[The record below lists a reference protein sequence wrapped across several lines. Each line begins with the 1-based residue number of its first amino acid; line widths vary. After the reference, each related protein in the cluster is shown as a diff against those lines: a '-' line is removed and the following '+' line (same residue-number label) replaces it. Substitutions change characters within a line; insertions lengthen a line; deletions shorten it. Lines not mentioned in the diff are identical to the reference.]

1 MTQAKTQTVSGLK
14 VPITETAFLNIIKDS
29 AFNFIL
35 TDADNSL
42 DEQEFTDL
50 DKVDKWTWEEGPD
63 VRPLQSRTVVQQ
75 VIEQAK
81 GGDTS
86 QFHKHFLKDFVVP
99 DNYDDVE
106 ASE

>member
-1 MTQAKTQTVSGLK
+1 M
-14 VPITETAFLNIIKDS
+14 
-29 AFNFIL
+29 
-35 TDADNSL
+35 
-42 DEQEFTDL
+42 
-50 DKVDKWTWEEGPD
+50 
-63 VRPLQSRTVVQQ
+63 RPLQSRTVVQQ

-86 QFHKHFLKDFVVP
+86 QFHKHFLKDFEVP

>member
-1 MTQAKTQTVSGLK
+1 MRSTCFS
-14 VPITETAFLNIIKDS
+14 
-29 AFNFIL
+29 
-35 TDADNSL
+35 DADKSL

-81 GGDTS
+81 GGDMS
-86 QFHKHFLKDFVVP
+86 QFYKHFLKDFVVP
-99 DNYDDVE
+99 DNDDNVE
-106 ASE
+106 ASV

>member
-1 MTQAKTQTVSGLK
+1 MDWKYPLQKLL
-14 VPITETAFLNIIKDS
+14 FFNIIKYS

-81 GGDTS
+81 GGDMS
-86 QFHKHFLKDFVVP
+86 QFYKHFLKDFVVP
-99 DNYDDVE
+99 DNDDDVE
-106 ASE
+106 ASV